1 MQSQVFPGAAMRH
14 VPAEAAVPAADLA
27 QPGMRVGTVTDAG
40 PGHRAWG
47 QLRDS
52 CPEEGLAISGES
64 ASWPELPSPGGQ
76 AELRLWSLR
85 GSAYVCVCVRE
96 RGEGWVHPSPY
107 PHRGQGLCLPGRVV
121 DASSDPNPALP
132 SMAWLCQG
140 RCWQQRAR
148 GAFARMVSVF
158 SRIAVAESRGALEIH

>member
-85 GSAYVCVCVRE
+85 GSAYVCVCVCERE
-96 RGEGWVHPSPY
+96 RRGLGAPEPLPASGSGSVPS
-107 PHRGQGLCLPGRVV
+107 RPG
-121 DASSDPNPALP
+121 
-132 SMAWLCQG
+132 G
-140 RCWQQRAR
+140 RCL
-148 GAFARMVSVF
+148 
-158 SRIAVAESRGALEIH
+158 I